1 MKTLST
7 SPFWSVAS
15 PRRLLAVS
23 VLLPAVAL
31 PSLAGAAR
39 SQVALDDVTNQ
50 VMSRVSTTSR
60 DLAALFPRD
69 SFLVVETGGLERA
82 KHAVR
87 DTRLHRVLA
96 EAAKNCDIDLG
107 AILSERLREELGGD
121 SAELAGVLNA
131 VGLEVGD
138 IRTLLERPMAIG
150 VGRPSLRSLMTPSIV
165 FAVDVRGHEDRVRD
179 ILERM
184 ESKLPHVL
192 DHMAGVQATWSS
204 PRVGDL
210 RLRCLDID
218 TVGFRI
224 SYTMHDGVLLIG
236 TGQGYLESVA
246 HTMDSQQGSLRE
258 QAALQLER
266 AHGQKEDAGPVMM
279 RCVVNAEPLA
289 RALAPLAPYDT
300 QELLDAIGLQ
310 RIHGAAWTSR
320 LAQERSAD
328 VLSIA
333 FDGADSG
340 LLKSVFS
347 KKTTALGAPFCSPST
362 FAYFDV
368 SVNRDAAWQSCLA
381 IADALPPGVISE
393 ISSGSRGGVDQL
405 LKRADKR
412 LSRLGLSIADLTDL
426 LSSVGDE
433 ISFSVD
439 LHRQLPEVLVFARL
453 RGDASLAKRHL
464 VSKLESL
471 CTGEQLPKLRYS
483 KTRDYWFVSVRTSA
497 MSLTPSIA
505 FRDDVVILSPYK
517 NVLSEALVR
526 FDESQPSLASDAR
539 FEPVGKRSDA
549 TVRSY
554 IAYGEALHAYWP
566 IVRGALSQGVQEA
579 GGNDQGLPSEDE
591 LADALGV
598 YWGVLVSDAAG
609 YTSIGEDPLG
619 FATLFGYAS
628 LVIDVALDHIGGRAN

>member
-7 SPFWSVAS
+7 SPFSGMAS

-23 VLLPAVAL
+23 VLLPAVAICGL
-31 PSLAGAAR
+31 SGTPR
-39 SQVALDDVTNQ
+39 SQVALDDVTNE
-50 VMSRVSTTSR
+50 VTSRASR

-69 SFLVVETGGLERA
+69 SFLVIETGGLERA
-82 KHAVR
+82 KLAVR

-107 AILSERLREELGGD
+107 ARLSELLREELGD
-121 SAELAGVLNA
+121 DTAELAGVLNA
-131 VGLEVGD
+131 AGLEVGD
-138 IRTLLERPMAIG
+138 LRTLLERPMAIG

-165 FAVDVRGHEDRVRD
+165 FAMDVRGYEDRVRD
-179 ILERM
+179 ILERV

-192 DHMAGVQATWSS
+192 DHMAGVHATWSS

-210 RLRCLDID
+210 QLRCLDID
-218 TVGFRI
+218 AVGFRI

-236 TGQGYLESVA
+236 TGQGYVESVA
-246 HTMDSQQGSLRE
+246 RTMDSQQGSLRE
-258 QAALQLER
+258 QAALQLGNKH
-266 AHGQKEDAGPVMM
+266 AQTHVGPVMM
-279 RCVVNAEPLA
+279 RCVVNTEPLVH
-289 RALAPLAPYDT
+289 ALAPLAPYDT
-300 QELLDAIGLQ
+300 KELLGAIGLE

-320 LAQERSAD
+320 LAKDRSAD
-328 VLSIA
+328 VLSLA
-333 FDGADSG
+333 FDGAEAG

-362 FAYFDV
+362 FAYFDI

-381 IADALPPGVISE
+381 IADALPPSIVSE
-393 ISSGSRGGVDQL
+393 MTSESRGGVDYM

-412 LSRLGLSIADLTDL
+412 LSRLGLSIADLTEL
-426 LSSVGDE
+426 LSSIGDE
-433 ISFSVD
+433 LSFSVD
-439 LHRQLPEVLVFARL
+439 LHRQLPEALVFARL
-453 RGDASLAKRHL
+453 RGDASLAKRHI

-483 KTRDYWFVSVRTSA
+483 KTRDYWFVSVRTRA

-526 FDESQPSLASDAR
+526 FDESKPSLASDAR
-539 FEPVGKRSDA
+539 FQPVGARSDA

-566 IVRGALSQGVQEA
+566 LVRGVLSQGVQEA

-598 YWGVLVSDAAG
+598 YWGVLVSDESG
-609 YTSIGEDPLG
+609 LTSIGEDPLG
-619 FATLFGYAS
+619 FATLFGHAA
-628 LVIDVALDHIGGRAN
+628 LAVDVVLDHIGGRTN